1 MWTDNFPRC
10 RNLLSQIV
18 HWKGF
23 SPVCVIRCSIRYC
36 SRVNSL
42 SQTSHSNFLRPRW
55 CTDFIWRPRENCVV
69 NVLLHLFI
77 SHLRTAFRFWFAVF
91 FSSIPNFTSSFGLGF
106 LPRFFGTT
114 YTFSTGGDVLIE
126 LVLCSSPI
134 GYASSGNFILGIF
147 LSMKAFILSLT
158 P

>member
-1 MWTDNFPRC
+1 M
-10 RNLLSQIV
+10 
-18 HWKGF
+18 
-23 SPVCVIRCSIRYC
+23 
-36 SRVNSL
+36 
-42 SQTSHSNFLRPRW
+42 
-55 CTDFIWRPRENCVV
+55 
-69 NVLLHLFI
+69 
-77 SHLRTAFRFWFAVF
+77 
-91 FSSIPNFTSSFGLGF
+91 PNFTSSFGLGF

-158 P
+158 T